1 MGAENAFGM
10 ENSMSDERNNGE
22 MHSEEESL
30 NDLIASAIEKKK
42 DAPPKESQPAPAK
55 EMTLQESIAQAKYN
69 KENGIRPAPHKA
81 QKSEDDMSIEEMVA
95 NAMHKKSGGKAD
107 DREEESDFPE
117 DTEEKSFWQKAKEF
131 FVRNKL
137 KFIIA
142 GMVIVV
148 IALIALLVF
157 ILFFNHY
164 YKRIERENA
173 SRVEVTVNSIGDSDT
188 VSDVDDYEDY
198 LKDQLK
204 DYADIMASKEVYN
217 VLLIGEDLR
226 DTAEESRGNTD
237 VMLLVSVNR
246 ETKKIILTSFMR
258 DIYIYIPD
266 VGSNK
271 LNSAYAAGGASLLK
285 DTLEKN
291 FGVKIDNY
299 VIVNFYTFIQIVDIL
314 GGIEADVTQIMVD
327 EMRNP
332 MMEQNMYL
340 GNPSTQDLLSA
351 AGHYNLNGNQALG
364 YARIRYNVGDD
375 YGRTARQREVIQ
387 KMIEKS
393 RGMDLGQMKDI
404 LDKVTEGNNVRW
416 DLSQEDVLSLLYNAV
431 DYYRNYEIQQIQI
444 PASGTFTTQTIRTM
458 DCLCPDFAAN
468 TEILQMAIYGKT
480 FVNPDQTSQYVFE
493 EPPSYT
499 DPPVY
504 DTTAE
509 PPQVYE
515 TTTSETTTVYVPQTE
530 SETTTSETVVTPE
543 ETTTEA
549 TEPPVT
555 TTPEPVVTDPPPEP
569 TTPQPTP
576 PPEVNTGQQE
586 VPAA

>member
-10 ENSMSDERNNGE
+10 ENDMPDEKNNGE
-22 MHSEEESL
+22 MHSEEGSL

-42 DAPPKESQPAPAK
+42 EAPKKEPQPAPVK

-69 KENGIRPAPHKA
+69 KQNGIKPAPRKE
-81 QKSEDDMSIEEMVA
+81 QTSEDDMSIEDMVA
-95 NAMHKKSGGKAD
+95 NAMHKKSGKAQYD
-107 DREEESDFPE
+107 DDDSFEEEPD
-117 DTEEKSFWQKAKEF
+117 EEKSFWQKAKDF
-131 FVRNKL
+131 FIRNKL
-137 KFIIA
+137 KFIVA
-142 GMVIVV
+142 GMILVV
-148 IALIALLVF
+148 IALIVLLVF

-164 YKRIERENA
+164 YKRIEREDA
-173 SRVEVTVNSIGDSDT
+173 SIVTGTINSVGESDT
-188 VSDVDDYEDY
+188 VSNVDEYEDY

-217 VLLIGEDLR
+217 VLLVGEDLR
-226 DTAEESRGNTD
+226 DTAEGGRGNTD

-246 ETKKIILTSFMR
+246 ETKKIVLTSFMR
-258 DIYIYIPD
+258 DIYIYIPGYWSD
-266 VGSNK
+266 K
-271 LNSAYAAGGASLLK
+271 LNSAYSKGGASLLK
-285 DTLEKN
+285 DTIERN

-314 GGIEADVTQIMVD
+314 GGIEADVTQVMVD

-340 GNPSTQDLLSA
+340 GNPSTQDLLST

-393 RGMDLGQMKDI
+393 RDMDLGQMKDI
-404 LDKVTEGNNVRW
+404 LDKVTEGDNVRW
-416 DLSQEDVLSLLYNAV
+416 DLSQEDVLSLLTNAV
-431 DYYRNYEIQQIQI
+431 DYYRNYEIQQIQV

-480 FVNPDQTSQYVFE
+480 FVNPDQTSQYVFVD
-493 EPPSYT
+493 PPTYT

-509 PPQVYE
+509 PPQVE
-515 TTTSETTTVYVPQTE
+515 D
-530 SETTTSETVVTPE
+530 
-543 ETTTEA
+543 
-549 TEPPVT
+549 T
-555 TTPEPVVTDPPPEP
+555 TTPEPTTTEYVPPTETETETDVSTDDTSAEPPPETTTTAP
-569 TTPQPTP
+569 VDPQPPDSTTPPQP
-576 PPEVNTGQQE
+576 PPPVETTGQQE
-586 VPAA
+586 APAA

>member
-10 ENSMSDERNNGE
+10 ENDMPDEKNNGE
-22 MHSEEESL
+22 MHSEEGSL

-42 DAPPKESQPAPAK
+42 EAPKKEPQPAPVK

-69 KENGIRPAPHKA
+69 KQNGIKPAPRKEPPI
-81 QKSEDDMSIEEMVA
+81 EDDMSIEDMVA
-95 NAMHKKSGGKAD
+95 NAMHKKSGKAQYD
-107 DREEESDFPE
+107 DDDSFEEEPD
-117 DTEEKSFWQKAKEF
+117 EEKSFWQKSKDF
-131 FVRNKL
+131 FIRNKL
-137 KFIIA
+137 KFIVA
-142 GMVIVV
+142 GMILVV
-148 IALIALLVF
+148 IALIVLLVF

-164 YKRIERENA
+164 YKRIEREDA
-173 SRVEVTVNSIGDSDT
+173 SIVTGTINSVGESDT
-188 VSDVDDYEDY
+188 VSNVDEYEDY

-217 VLLIGEDLR
+217 VLLVGEDLR
-226 DTAEESRGNTD
+226 DTAEGGRGNTD

-246 ETKKIILTSFMR
+246 ETKKIVLTSFMR
-258 DIYIYIPD
+258 DIYIYIPGYWSD
-266 VGSNK
+266 K
-271 LNSAYAAGGASLLK
+271 LNSAYSKGGASLLK
-285 DTLEKN
+285 DTIERN

-314 GGIEADVTQIMVD
+314 GGIEADVTQVMVD

-340 GNPSTQDLLSA
+340 GNPSTQDLLST

-393 RGMDLGQMKDI
+393 RDMDLGQMKDI
-404 LDKVTEGNNVRW
+404 LDKVTEGDNVRW
-416 DLSQEDVLSLLYNAV
+416 DLSQEDVLSLLTNAV
-431 DYYRNYEIQQIQI
+431 DYYRNYEIQQIQV

-480 FVNPDQTSQYVFE
+480 FVNPDQTSQYVFVD
-493 EPPSYT
+493 PPTYT

-509 PPQVYE
+509 PPQVE
-515 TTTSETTTVYVPQTE
+515 D
-530 SETTTSETVVTPE
+530 
-543 ETTTEA
+543 
-549 TEPPVT
+549 T
-555 TTPEPVVTDPPPEP
+555 TTPEPTTTEYVPPTETETETDVSTDDTSAEPPPE
-569 TTPQPTP
+569 TTTTAPVDPQPPDSTTLPQP
-576 PPEVNTGQQE
+576 PPPVETTGQQE
-586 VPAA
+586 APAA

>member
-1 MGAENAFGM
+1 MQQAAFGM
-10 ENSMSDERNNGE
+10 ENNMSDERNNGE
-22 MHSEEESL
+22 MHSDEESL

-42 DAPPKESQPAPAK
+42 DAPKQAPQTAPAK

-69 KENGIRPAPHKA
+69 KQNGIKPVPRKE
-81 QKSEDDMSIEEMVA
+81 QTSEQDMSIEDMVA
-95 NAMHKKSGGKAD
+95 NAMHKKSGGTAD
-107 DREEESDFPE
+107 DYDEGSDIREE
-117 DTEEKSFWQKAKEF
+117 TEEKSFGKKAKEF

-137 KFIIA
+137 KFIVA
-142 GMVIVV
+142 GMVVV
-148 IALIALLVF
+148 IVALIAMLVAIF
-157 ILFFNHY
+157 VFNHY

-173 SRVEVTVNSIGDSDT
+173 SRVEISVNSIGDSDT
-188 VSDVDDYEDY
+188 VSNVVEYEDY
-198 LKDQLK
+198 LKEQLK

-217 VLLIGEDLR
+217 VLLVGEDLR
-226 DTAEESRGNTD
+226 DTAGESRGNTD
-237 VMLLVSVNR
+237 VMMLVSVNR

-258 DIYIYIPD
+258 DIYIYIPS

-314 GGIEADVTQIMVD
+314 GGIEADVTQVMVD

-340 GNPSTQDLLSA
+340 GNPSTQDLLST

-393 RGMDLGQMKDI
+393 RGMDLHQMKDI
-404 LDKVTEGNNVRW
+404 LDKVTEGDNVRW
-416 DLSQEDVLSLLYNAV
+416 DLSQEDVLSLLANAV
-431 DYYRNYEIQQIQI
+431 DYYRNYDIQQIQI
-444 PASGTFTTQTIRTM
+444 PASGYFTAQTIREM

-480 FVNPDQTSQYVFE
+480 FVNPEQTSQYVFE
-493 EPPSYT
+493 EPPVYT

-504 DTTAE
+504 DTTAA

-515 TTTSETTTVYVPQTE
+515 TTPSETTTEYVPPT
-530 SETTTSETVVTPE
+530 ETTTTASETVVTPE
-543 ETTTEA
+543 ITTTEA
-549 TEPPVT
+549 PPPEVT
-555 TTPEPVVTDPPPEP
+555 TTPEPVTEQPPA
-569 TTPQPTP
+569 PTP
-576 PPEVNTGQQE
+576 PPQTPPPVDTPQQE
-586 VPAA
+586 TPAA

>member
-10 ENSMSDERNNGE
+10 ENDMPDEKNNGE
-22 MHSEEESL
+22 MHSEEGSL

-42 DAPPKESQPAPAK
+42 EAPKKEPQPAPVK

-69 KENGIRPAPHKA
+69 KQNGIKPAPRKE
-81 QKSEDDMSIEEMVA
+81 QTSEDDMSIEDMVA
-95 NAMHKKSGGKAD
+95 NAMHKKSGKAQYD
-107 DREEESDFPE
+107 DDDSFEEEPD
-117 DTEEKSFWQKAKEF
+117 EEKSFWQKAKDF
-131 FVRNKL
+131 FIRNKL
-137 KFIIA
+137 KFIVA
-142 GMVIVV
+142 GMILVV
-148 IALIALLVF
+148 IALIVLLVF

-164 YKRIERENA
+164 YKRIEREDA
-173 SRVEVTVNSIGDSDT
+173 SIVTGTINSVGESDT
-188 VSDVDDYEDY
+188 VSNVDEYEDY

-217 VLLIGEDLR
+217 VLLVGEDLR
-226 DTAEESRGNTD
+226 DTAEGGRGNTD

-246 ETKKIILTSFMR
+246 ETKKIVLTSFMR
-258 DIYIYIPD
+258 DIYIYIPGYWSD
-266 VGSNK
+266 K
-271 LNSAYAAGGASLLK
+271 LNSAYSKGGASLLK
-285 DTLEKN
+285 DTIERN

-314 GGIEADVTQIMVD
+314 GGIEADVTQVMVD

-340 GNPSTQDLLSA
+340 GNPSTQDLLST

-393 RGMDLGQMKDI
+393 RDMDLGQMKDI
-404 LDKVTEGNNVRW
+404 LDKVTEGDNVRW
-416 DLSQEDVLSLLYNAV
+416 DLSKEDVLSLLTNAV
-431 DYYRNYEIQQIQI
+431 DYYRNYEIQQIQV

-480 FVNPDQTSQYVFE
+480 FVNPDQTSQYVFVD
-493 EPPSYT
+493 PPTYT

-509 PPQVYE
+509 PPQVE
-515 TTTSETTTVYVPQTE
+515 D
-530 SETTTSETVVTPE
+530 
-543 ETTTEA
+543 
-549 TEPPVT
+549 T
-555 TTPEPVVTDPPPEP
+555 TTPEPTTTEYVPPTETETETDVSTDDTSAEPPPETTTTAP
-569 TTPQPTP
+569 VDPQPPDSTTPPQP
-576 PPEVNTGQQE
+576 PPPVETTGQQE
-586 VPAA
+586 APAA